1 MSYLPWLSLLVLLP
15 LVGAVAVPFVR
26 GSAALTKQVGLGV
39 SLGTLA
45 LAVAVALQ
53 YDVDGGMQLTETHDW
68 ISAFGV
74 HYALGVDG
82 LGLLLV
88 LLTVVLVP
96 VVLLVAAAASVVMTT
111 PGSDG

>member
-1 MSYLPWLSLLVLLP
+1 MSDVPWLSLLVLLP

-53 YDVDGGMQLTETHDW
+53 YDVDGGMQLIVERTRLVVINEV
-68 ISAFGV
+68 FCV
-74 HYALGVDG
+74 F
-82 LGLLLV
+82 LLLHHQT
-88 LLTVVLVP
+88 LP
-96 VVLLVAAAASVVMTT
+96 
-111 PGSDG
+111 